1 MEIMKRSL
9 TTYFRGESSL
19 MHILSAGVHYEKTPI
34 EIREKIVFPADTS
47 GEAMKELT
55 TFSHIHES
63 VILSTCN
70 RTEIYVST
78 DDVEAGFEA
87 IEQFISEKFSIDVTA
102 FKPYLTYMRDEM
114 AILHLFR
121 MATGLDSLVI
131 GETQILGQVKDAL
144 SIAQNHKSTDKL
156 FNELFKRVITFAKR
170 MHKETAVGE
179 QAVSV
184 SYVAVELARKVF
196 GDIKDKHVLVIGA
209 GETGELTL
217 KNLQGAGVTKVTVA
231 NRTFEKAAQLA
242 DQYRSGA
249 VAINQL
255 EGVLGEIDIVI
266 SSTAAND
273 YVLTKEMIEPLQKQ
287 RKGRPLFMID
297 IAVPRDLD
305 PGLEALDD
313 IFLYDMDDLELI
325 VQENMQARRKIADS
339 VEKRLFPELASFNN
353 WVAMLDAVPVIKAL
367 LKKSQSIQEQTLESI
382 QRKIPDLTERE
393 IKVLNKHTKS
403 IVHQILEE
411 PIQQAKTMGRSVDD
425 LQKFRDIFGLE
436 EES

>member
-1 MEIMKRSL
+1 
-9 TTYFRGESSL
+9 
-19 MHILSAGVHYEKTPI
+19 
-34 EIREKIVFPADTS
+34 
-47 GEAMKELT
+47 
-55 TFSHIHES
+55 
-63 VILSTCN
+63 
-70 RTEIYVST
+70 
-78 DDVEAGFEA
+78 
-87 IEQFISEKFSIDVTA
+87 
-102 FKPYLTYMRDEM
+102 
-114 AILHLFR
+114 
-121 MATGLDSLVI
+121 
-131 GETQILGQVKDAL
+131 
-144 SIAQNHKSTDKL
+144 
-156 FNELFKRVITFAKR
+156 
-170 MHKETAVGE
+170 
-179 QAVSV
+179 
-184 SYVAVELARKVF
+184 
-196 GDIKDKHVLVIGA
+196 HVLVIGA

-273 YVLTKEMIEPLQKQ
+273 YVLTKEQIEPLQKQ
-287 RKGRPLFMID
+287 RKGRQLFMID
-297 IAVPRDLD
+297 IAVPRELD
-305 PGLEALDD
+305 TGLEAVDD
-313 IFLYDMDDLELI
+313 IFLYDMDALELI

-339 VEKRLFPELASFNN
+339 VEKRVRPELAEFTQ
-353 WVAMLDAVPVIKAL
+353 WDAMLEAVPVIKAL

-425 LQKFRDIFGLE
+425 LQKFRDIF
-436 EES
+436 